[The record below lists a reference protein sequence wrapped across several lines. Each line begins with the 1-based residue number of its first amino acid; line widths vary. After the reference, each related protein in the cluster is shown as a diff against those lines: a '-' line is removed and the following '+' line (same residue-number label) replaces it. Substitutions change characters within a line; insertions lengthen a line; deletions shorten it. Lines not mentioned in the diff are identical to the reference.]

1 MLKPTEN
8 AKGAPVMAG
17 LIDKGLDSKNCRAW
31 EEKKG
36 KKGKNKN
43 KNKKKPSL
51 PVCCYPSPPSIL
63 ALDTR
68 YTSAGQLGPEKHA
81 IITNNGKG
89 YNAHGSSGPPTQ
101 PSPR

>member
-43 KNKKKPSL
+43 KNKKKAKSTRLLLSL
-51 PVCCYPSPPSIL
+51 TAVHSRAGYSIHL
-63 ALDTR
+63 CRTTGPRETR
-68 YTSAGQLGPEKHA
+68 
-81 IITNNGKG
+81 NN
-89 YNAHGSSGPPTQ
+89 NQ
-101 PSPR
+101 QWERL